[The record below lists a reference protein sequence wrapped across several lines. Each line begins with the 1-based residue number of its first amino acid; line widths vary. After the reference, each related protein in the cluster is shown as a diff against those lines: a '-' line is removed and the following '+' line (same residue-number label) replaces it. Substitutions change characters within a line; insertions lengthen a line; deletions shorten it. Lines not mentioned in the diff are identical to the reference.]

1 MSFMSKRKN
10 PKSRFILEEE
20 NGVVVASLI
29 DEHDYSLQHTIHG
42 MPYPRV
48 QAPRRSKEQIKED
61 SKFMASLEHVTQ
73 EEFLDKNMRGINQE
87 INKHVQEIRKTLKRI
102 QSHTHYVVTA
112 QEILDEIEKKT

>member
-1 MSFMSKRKN
+1 MTI
-10 PKSRFILEEE
+10 RFSIQYTECHILEYKRQ
-20 NGVVVASLI
+20 G
-29 DEHDYSLQHTIHG
+29 
-42 MPYPRV
+42 
-48 QAPRRSKEQIKED
+48 APKNKYKED

-73 EEFLDKNMRGINQE
+73 EEFLDKNIRGINQE